1 MNIAGSLANI
11 HDDHPDAR
19 ETSDSRQGPR
29 PFSPTSEYTKT
40 RRRLLENLAA
50 RFEIRASGRRGL
62 LPSVRKEELL

>member
-1 MNIAGSLANI
+1 VNIAGSLANI

-50 RFEIRASGRRGL
+50 RFESAHPGAAGSYL
-62 LPSVRKEELL
+62 A